1 MKSVALRSIPKL
13 GWFTW
18 LGDSAVANL
27 LFFEDLH
34 PGQTWTSPQ
43 RTISADDVSLFASLT
58 GDHTPL
64 HTASPDPS
72 ERLPFGRPIVHG
84 LLGMSIMA
92 GLSSEHPRV
101 STLALLRVGEWD
113 FLKPI
118 YFGETVHV
126 VTAIESIENYGRRA
140 GRVKWQRRLMSADQQ
155 VLQAGHIETIVA
167 RRTPLSRELRQEL
180 GTDQARS
187 MESTVFPAPRKIPAG
202 NW

>member
-1 MKSVALRSIPKL
+1 
-13 GWFTW
+13 
-18 LGDSAVANL
+18 VANL
-27 LFFEDLH
+27 LFLEDLH
-34 PGQTWTSPQ
+34 PGQIWTSPQ

-64 HTASPDPS
+64 HTAAAEPS

-101 STLALLRVGEWD
+101 STLALLRVGEWE

-126 VTAIESIENYGRRA
+126 VTEIESTENYGRRA

-155 VLQAGHIETIVA
+155 VLQAGQIETIVA
-167 RRTPLSRELRQEL
+167 RRTPLPRELRQEV
-180 GTDQARS
+180 GVDQARS
-187 MESTVFPAPRKIPAG
+187 IESDVVPAPREIPAG